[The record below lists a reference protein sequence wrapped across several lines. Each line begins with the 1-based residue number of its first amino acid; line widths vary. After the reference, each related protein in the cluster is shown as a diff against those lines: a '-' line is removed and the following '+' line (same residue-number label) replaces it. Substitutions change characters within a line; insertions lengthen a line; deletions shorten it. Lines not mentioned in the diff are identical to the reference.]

1 MGNKINAQYSKY
13 ITIEEVT
20 PGMEHKVTT
29 DFWFHT
35 GNFVWRVRFNTPLD
49 PKTVNN
55 TNLYVTNDAGLPV
68 KAEIRYSSATNEIEI
83 EPLDTYDTKQSY
95 ILHVTTKVQSK
106 GGQRLKQP
114 VEVKFH
120 L

>member
-1 MGNKINAQYSKY
+1 MGNKISAQHSKY
-13 ITIEEVT
+13 IKIEEVT
-20 PGMEHKVTT
+20 PGLEHKVTT

-35 GNFVWRVRFNTPLD
+35 GDFIWRIRFNTPLD
-49 PKTVNN
+49 ANTVNN
-55 TNLYVTNDAGLPV
+55 TNLYVTNEAGLLM
-68 KAEIRYSSATNEIEI
+68 KATIRYSSATNEIEI

-95 ILHVTTKVQSK
+95 TLHITTKVQSQ
-106 GGQRLKQP
+106 GGKRLKEP